1 MGKPISPKSAA
12 HATQI
17 PPYKV
22 SRTSLGSGKVLVKK
36 VVEKLVKIQVVV
48 SGFRAALLS
57 LVRRTLESY
66 RGLPKRL
73 VGPMPLR
80 GNLQL
85 IIRLE
90 SYSFRERLAPW
101 VAHGP
106 RQGGSRRFRLFK
118 FHLTG

>member
-1 MGKPISPKSAA
+1 M
-12 HATQI
+12 QI
-17 PPYKV
+17 LPYKV
-22 SRTSLGSGKVLVKK
+22 SKTFLGSGKVLVTEVGMKQE

-48 SGFRAALLS
+48 SGFKVQSVS

-66 RGLPKRL
+66 LGHPKRL
-73 VGPMPLR
+73 SGPAVY
-80 GNLQL
+80 LQL

-118 FHLTG
+118 FKITG